1 VVGSSQEIARLK
13 GISLTEAVER
23 VLNNQSRK
31 ELYLVKEV
39 NTTIRN
45 IIDKEKQGYY
55 DKK

>member
-1 VVGSSQEIARLK
+1 MVGSSQEIARLK